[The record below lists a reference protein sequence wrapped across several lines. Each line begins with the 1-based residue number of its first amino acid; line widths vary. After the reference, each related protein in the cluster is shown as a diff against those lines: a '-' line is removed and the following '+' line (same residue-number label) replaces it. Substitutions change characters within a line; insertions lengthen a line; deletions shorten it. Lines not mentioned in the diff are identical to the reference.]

1 MASHLLVASAVDDV
15 HSHGAHSWWDHLIHS
30 QSCREDHKLE
40 QDIQMMNHTCV
51 LVEMVEVVLVIV
63 EVKTVNLDVL
73 NVNYRSSFDRS
84 HIVDGNQHFRK

>member
-1 MASHLLVASAVDDV
+1 
-15 HSHGAHSWWDHLIHS
+15 
-30 QSCREDHKLE
+30 
-40 QDIQMMNHTCV
+40 MMNHTCD

>member
-1 MASHLLVASAVDDV
+1 
-15 HSHGAHSWWDHLIHS
+15 
-30 QSCREDHKLE
+30 
-40 QDIQMMNHTCV
+40 MMNHTCV

-84 HIVDGNQHFRK
+84 HIVDGSQHFRK